1 MNNSVPLLEPLFN
14 RSAYLSQREIEVLD
28 LIAAGH
34 ASKDAAEILFLSK
47 RTVDSHL
54 SRVYNKLRVSNRIQ
68 AVSAARELGMLS

>member
-1 MNNSVPLLEPLFN
+1 MNNSIPLLEPLFD
-14 RSAYLSQREIEVLD
+14 RSADLSQREIEVLN

-34 ASKDAAEILFLSK
+34 QSKDAADILFLSK